1 MNPKEQLNILIS
13 EIGEKLKEI
22 SDNVNRSREKDPIS
36 QISILVNVSEEL
48 DDVLLNWEESI
59 IPNKLIQF
67 FKDQDDFDDDDD

>member
-13 EIGEKLKEI
+13 EIDEKLKEI

>member
-13 EIGEKLKEI
+13 EIGEKLKGI
-22 SDNVNRSREKDPIS
+22 SDNVNLSREKDPIS